1 VAIKNV
7 APTASEK
14 VIFFKCVLS
23 PEGGLNDRAKCLSA
37 MHGLRG
43 HVSIHPK
50 PRVMKRT
57 HPITGSPRIFHGEAG
72 VLARLAG
79 RDARPSIFSQV

>member
-1 VAIKNV
+1 
-7 APTASEK
+7 

-23 PEGGLNDRAKCLSA
+23 PEGRFNDRAKGLSA
-37 MHGLRG
+37 IHGLRG

-57 HPITGSPRIFHGEAG
+57 HPIAGSPRIFRGEAS
-72 VLARLAG
+72 VLARLGG